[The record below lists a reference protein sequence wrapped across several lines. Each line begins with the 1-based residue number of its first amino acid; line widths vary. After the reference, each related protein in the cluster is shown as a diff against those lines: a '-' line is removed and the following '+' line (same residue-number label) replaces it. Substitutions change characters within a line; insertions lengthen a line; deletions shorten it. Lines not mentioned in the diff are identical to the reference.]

1 MRAEGADIA
10 LTPTRSGRHSRQGR
24 RPFSG
29 LATLRP
35 PGCARALEQRHR
47 QEILAQPRPRALCR
61 LVKLAS
67 RSMRVNSR
75 LIVRPFSSAACP
87 LSGHRRLQRGD
98 ARFDILDLNG
108 LGRVIEDCFCHP
120 YRPNGAVVAGRF
132 AHSAARFSAA
142 GSAEPKP
149 ANTEGAYNADKHC
162 CSANV
167 SSELQQALLRHAA
180 QRPILSQRGEVPH
193 SLRTVRNGASHPA
206 RLVCVCMFR

>member
-1 MRAEGADIA
+1 MPYKDRQKERESKH
-10 LTPTRSGRHSRQGR
+10 TRYARDVGR
-24 RPFSG
+24 RG
-29 LATLRP
+29 LR
-35 PGCARALEQRHR
+35 
-47 QEILAQPRPRALCR
+47 
-61 LVKLAS
+61 
-67 RSMRVNSR
+67 
-75 LIVRPFSSAACP
+75 
-87 LSGHRRLQRGD
+87 
-98 ARFDILDLNG
+98 
-108 LGRVIEDCFCHP
+108 
-120 YRPNGAVVAGRF
+120 
-132 AHSAARFSAA
+132 AA